1 MLCLAHI
8 WKRVFNVSKDM
19 FTLYLKKC
27 LHYVWRLIT
36 TMFIQ
41 CLKTYIYTPSLEACF
56 HHVFI
61 HSICICMFVL
71 SLNIF
76 FHYVLTLSLNICFH
90 YVCLKMFLYPIW
102 GHFYTIFKDLFLPC
116 LKAMFTQFWI
126 KDQNIFSEAY
136 YLLDFLTKQNF
147 WPNFFLVLN
156 FFGLTFLGA

>member
-1 MLCLAHI
+1 MFSPHLKTCFQCV
-8 WKRVFNVSKDM
+8 KRHVYIVFEEM
-19 FTLYLKKC
+19 FTL
-27 LHYVWRLIT
+27 
-36 TMFIQ
+36 
-41 CLKTYIYTPSLEACF
+41 CLKTYYHYVYTMFKDIYIYTIFRGLFSSCLK
-56 HHVFI
+56 I

-90 YVCLKMFLYPIW
+90 YVCLKMFLYPIQ
-102 GHFYTIFKDLFLPC
+102 GHFYTIFKYLFLPC

-147 WPNFFLVLN
+147 
-156 FFGLTFLGA
+156 